1 MRILIVQ
8 AAKDNLLELEKQ
20 LRSEGHTTLLTICSN
35 SLIFTNNHGQPADR
49 IPGVDKWWLD
59 WRTIDA
65 CLYELGSAWMP
76 LTPGNDLYGKEYVL
90 P

>member
-20 LRSEGHTTLLTICSN
+20 LRSEGHTTLLTICS
-35 SLIFTNNHGQPADR
+35 SRLSFTNNHGQDVSKIPAVDR
-49 IPGVDKWWLD
+49 WWTN

-65 CLYELGSAWMP
+65 CLYELGSAWIP
-76 LTPGNDLYGKEYVL
+76 LTPGSDFYGKEYVL
-90 P
+90 